1 MVTTPHTKSSHTH
14 TESPHRTHE
23 ICAVGS
29 YTSPFESLDR
39 SWQICFTFRT
49 VMRGPRHLT
58 TIKTQRWSYPMRKK
72 VPFVYHSLLVDAPAD
87 PITTDDLIEFAA
99 QKPGID
105 KSTWNNS
112 SRSWFDKFKK
122 QKTEVQPNK
131 LPVGFTAN
139 KEFSSFVAW
148 VEANDEWSDKI
159 AIESGKV
166 VINLDTDLYALWDAV
181 HLWTL
186 FRQRQTGTPLDNGWF
201 RHAVRLAA
209 RYQFFTLTG
218 RENWHAKG
226 PMPR

>member
-1 MVTTPHTKSSHTH
+1 MEMCKVKQGGGRQRGNYTPHQELTHPHQEPAPHTRDLRRRFLYK
-14 TESPHRTHE
+14 P
-23 ICAVGS
+23 
-29 YTSPFESLDR
+29 
-39 SWQICFTFRT
+39 T